1 MARKKSQVHATDN
14 SECEEERGRTL
25 LRMVVR
31 AIQVGTKIPLQWH
44 TTRRIPIGVHRGH
57 FSSYIGVVV
66 REKVSITYRK
76 WSDLPKALLDDLY
89 DNISRGFHI
98 LEDRKGWIMKQACVR
113 WRNFK
118 TRLRLKCLYL
128 KDGTINDSPPLK
140 YPFISKDDWEKFIQA
155 CNSRDFK
162 KLSKRNRESSKKRT
176 SKYRGGRLGYQ
187 YFEETIEKELEKQ
200 GVHVSYV
207 PRHLTWIKAHSHVK
221 NGVLTFDNPADKEI
235 HDAIIKLETQ
245 VQKGEIHVTEYFGFN
260 KPPAPSEVN
269 AKMNAINSKMA
280 SMMKQQNFIVSFI
293 MSCLNQEQLRALMVG
308 GAQQGVFGG
317 DIEGWSDCC
326 LAIEGSD
333 KSLQVVANGKVL
345 TESSTEVLGNHNTSL
360 PPGHRR
366 VTITDDIVPTAP
378 LPCPNDELLF
388 VCHAKR
394 SYTAWP
400 NHLIF
405 PKKANNQSDKEVDV
419 TTPSPQSTSSQ
430 ASTTRK
436 YVITDKDREKVTSTL
451 MRVMRKKAMG
461 MQKTGDTISIT
472 ILESMF
478 LNENGLNVS
487 LDYEDLLDWCFLREV
502 GELKMNI
509 FMKILKEHCH
519 KEGISGMYGF
529 CHSNVLSPLT
539 PMTNE
544 KVRSNYLARVFGCN
558 EGKNYNQLFFAPF
571 NDNMHWMLAV
581 ISPWN
586 GLVYWLDPLGA
597 ENKINSFAE
606 KIITEYV

>member
-1 MARKKSQVHATDN
+1 
-14 SECEEERGRTL
+14 
-25 LRMVVR
+25 
-31 AIQVGTKIPLQWH
+31 
-44 TTRRIPIGVHRGH
+44 
-57 FSSYIGVVV
+57 
-66 REKVSITYRK
+66 
-76 WSDLPKALLDDLY
+76 
-89 DNISRGFHI
+89 
-98 LEDRKGWIMKQACVR
+98 
-113 WRNFK
+113 
-118 TRLRLKCLYL
+118 
-128 KDGTINDSPPLK
+128 
-140 YPFISKDDWEKFIQA
+140 
-155 CNSRDFK
+155 
-162 KLSKRNRESSKKRT
+162 
-176 SKYRGGRLGYQ
+176 
-187 YFEETIEKELEKQ
+187 
-200 GVHVSYV
+200 
-207 PRHLTWIKAHSHVK
+207 
-221 NGVLTFDNPADKEI
+221 
-235 HDAIIKLETQ
+235 
-245 VQKGEIHVTEYFGFN
+245 
-260 KPPAPSEVN
+260 
-269 AKMNAINSKMA
+269 MNAINSKMA

-606 KIITEYV
+606 KIITEGIKKFSSVHRKDIKKIKKNAYIRWEQPQCPHQPAYTKYCGYFVCRYMLDIVQKRVLWVSKQVGVCVPSGFFE

>member
-1 MARKKSQVHATDN
+1 
-14 SECEEERGRTL
+14 
-25 LRMVVR
+25 
-31 AIQVGTKIPLQWH
+31 
-44 TTRRIPIGVHRGH
+44 
-57 FSSYIGVVV
+57 
-66 REKVSITYRK
+66 
-76 WSDLPKALLDDLY
+76 
-89 DNISRGFHI
+89 
-98 LEDRKGWIMKQACVR
+98 
-113 WRNFK
+113 
-118 TRLRLKCLYL
+118 
-128 KDGTINDSPPLK
+128 
-140 YPFISKDDWEKFIQA
+140 
-155 CNSRDFK
+155 
-162 KLSKRNRESSKKRT
+162 
-176 SKYRGGRLGYQ
+176 
-187 YFEETIEKELEKQ
+187 
-200 GVHVSYV
+200 
-207 PRHLTWIKAHSHVK
+207 
-221 NGVLTFDNPADKEI
+221 
-235 HDAIIKLETQ
+235 
-245 VQKGEIHVTEYFGFN
+245 
-260 KPPAPSEVN
+260 
-269 AKMNAINSKMA
+269 MNAINSKMA

-606 KIITEYV
+606 KIITEGIKKFSSVHRKDIKKIKKNAYIRWEQPQVGVCVPSGFFE